1 MLWRKMATC
10 FKKRGDVFS
19 LVASLGFFLALPATP
34 SFSQQLLSSDLFQKP
49 GWVGE
54 ARFASSSAETP
65 PVLVR
70 KIADRQDL
78 TPPSLV
84 EISVKAFPVNVRTGL
99 STITVTAHLQDD
111 MAGVKEW
118 KVVFTNAAGDH
129 SFQVSGNPGLIS
141 GTLQDGTFEGI
152 GIAPPDKVGRW
163 EATSITLVDATG
175 NTASLKPEE
184 RGFHLSFNQE
194 PSQKGEELP
203 VQRPPAEAP
212 PLTLGPPKE
221 SVVEGEGAVT
231 EPPPQKREEAP
242 GEKPSAPPPSQK
254 VEEAPIERPLIRLT
268 LKEAIR
274 TALSGNRPYL
284 DRLDSM
290 RQRFGL
296 GQVTTE
302 QIFTVPSLT
311 GASIAE
317 VRIPGAATGLAGAQA
332 QFETTLNPFVS
343 INRRTGGLASPEDTK
358 TYGIGL
364 GKKFTT
370 GGILTMDVS
379 SLTPLS
385 FGQYDANTLNLS
397 FTQPLL
403 RGAWPLVVNEPVVSA
418 KSDLLKEELSV
429 ECCDV
434 NSRQKLMF
442 DVISQYSD
450 IKNQLELV
458 QIAKMAVE
466 RAIRLFKATEA
477 KVKVDLATQLDLS
490 RAEIQLSTQARSLN
504 RAVQDFATKEENF
517 KILLGLGGEERI
529 ELTDPI
535 VYEPSEAIKAEDLS
549 KFIEIATRNRPDLR
563 AEEIRVEDADR
574 KLKIA
579 RRDYLPDLSF
589 NATETVSNL
598 GGLDALSEANK
609 HNWSTSLTLRYP
621 LPLTTQRVNIDQN
634 VVALRRGKRLLV
646 ERREG
651 MIKDVRTDLINA
663 VKGQEQIEIAKAEIV
678 SAEKK
683 LKIANF
689 RFDRG
694 LASNFDVVDAEN
706 NLIQARQNLTQ
717 TIVNYL
723 VARNKLALDMGVL
736 KFE

>member
-1 MLWRKMATC
+1 
-10 FKKRGDVFS
+10 
-19 LVASLGFFLALPATP
+19 
-34 SFSQQLLSSDLFQKP
+34 
-49 GWVGE
+49 
-54 ARFASSSAETP
+54 
-65 PVLVR
+65 
-70 KIADRQDL
+70 
-78 TPPSLV
+78 
-84 EISVKAFPVNVRTGL
+84 
-99 STITVTAHLQDD
+99 
-111 MAGVKEW
+111 
-118 KVVFTNAAGDH
+118 
-129 SFQVSGNPGLIS
+129 
-141 GTLQDGTFEGI
+141 
-152 GIAPPDKVGRW
+152 
-163 EATSITLVDATG
+163 
-175 NTASLKPEE
+175 
-184 RGFHLSFNQE
+184 
-194 PSQKGEELP
+194 
-203 VQRPPAEAP
+203 
-212 PLTLGPPKE
+212 
-221 SVVEGEGAVT
+221 
-231 EPPPQKREEAP
+231 
-242 GEKPSAPPPSQK
+242 
-254 VEEAPIERPLIRLT
+254 
-268 LKEAIR
+268 
-274 TALSGNRPYL
+274 
-284 DRLDSM
+284 
-290 RQRFGL
+290 
-296 GQVTTE
+296 
-302 QIFTVPSLT
+302 
-311 GASIAE
+311 
-317 VRIPGAATGLAGAQA
+317 
-332 QFETTLNPFVS
+332 
-343 INRRTGGLASPEDTK
+343 
-358 TYGIGL
+358 
-364 GKKFTT
+364 
-370 GGILTMDVS
+370 
-379 SLTPLS
+379 
-385 FGQYDANTLNLS
+385 
-397 FTQPLL
+397 
-403 RGAWPLVVNEPVVSA
+403 VVNEPVVSA

-579 RRDYLPDLSF
+579 RRDYLPDLSMSV
-589 NATETVSNL
+589 TETVSNL
-598 GGLDALSEANK
+598 GGLDALSEAK
-609 HNWSTSLTLRYP
+609 RHIWSTSLTLRYP